1 MRKSDLKDIILEAY
15 AEVLSEQSVPT
26 TMDELLAR
34 FPSLYRSVSNLLTK
48 DYRNFVTAI
57 EWVSPKPSTFRVVLN
72 NQQAFYLK
80 WLGKGFQANIEG
92 KKYYI
97 ENVAEFQQAL
107 DRVSE
112 LLKHSEPQV
121 DSPDLGDDIA
131 PAAASADF
139 GDTASA
145 PAPDAGAATTAT
157 EFEGE
162 PTPPGEAAPEFGE
175 PEA

>member
-15 AEVLSEQSVPT
+15 AEVLSEQVVPS
-26 TMDELLAR
+26 TMDELLAK
-34 FPSLYRSVSNLLTK
+34 FPSLYRAVSNLLTK
-48 DYRNFVTAI
+48 DYRNFTTSI
-57 EWVSPKPSTFRVVLN
+57 EWVSPKPSTFRVVLH

-80 WLGKGFQANIEG
+80 WLGKGFQASIEG

-107 DRVSE
+107 DRMSE
-112 LLKHSEPQV
+112 LLKHSEPQA
-121 DSPDLGDDIA
+121 DTAGIGDDIA

-139 GDTASA
+139 GDTTTA
-145 PAPDAGAATTAT
+145 PAPDAGVTTTAT

-162 PTPPGEAAPEFGE
+162 PTPPGETAPEFEE